1 MKILVIGSGGR
12 EHAIAWRL
20 AQSPKCTQV
29 IIAPG
34 NAGTGLEDKIIN
46 VNITKVD
53 ELVAYAISNNID
65 FTIVGPEL
73 PLALGI
79 VDEFRAHNL
88 KIWGPDKFC
97 AQLETSKAFAK
108 EFMIKNNIPTAQY
121 EIFDNLI
128 DATSYIEKH
137 MVSRLVIKAD
147 GIAAGKGVL
156 VTDNKNE
163 ALDFLN
169 DIFEQKIFGEQ
180 NSRVVIEECIDGIE
194 ASFIVMVDGNTIIPL
209 PSSQDHKRLLNDN
222 KGPNT
227 GGMGAISPSP
237 ILNDQLSS
245 EIMQRVI
252 SPVINGMK
260 NQGHT
265 YTGFLYA
272 GIMVDK
278 NQQIKVL
285 EFNCRLGDPETQAIL
300 MRLES
305 DFIELMEHGVHG
317 TLNQITPIWSEKHA
331 LGVVLCHPDYP
342 YKTSTPLL
350 ISGLNDINNDNTI
363 KVFHAGT
370 VMKDN
375 HVYTNAGRVLC
386 VVGLNEKT
394 TDAKSLVYDTI
405 HKLHFQDMQYRTD
418 IPFDYR
424 K

>member
-163 ALDFLN
+163 PSKKN
-169 DIFEQKIFGEQ
+169 
-180 NSRVVIEECIDGIE
+180 
-194 ASFIVMVDGNTIIPL
+194 II
-209 PSSQDHKRLLNDN
+209 
-222 KGPNT
+222 
-227 GGMGAISPSP
+227 
-237 ILNDQLSS
+237 
-245 EIMQRVI
+245 
-252 SPVINGMK
+252 
-260 NQGHT
+260 
-265 YTGFLYA
+265 
-272 GIMVDK
+272 
-278 NQQIKVL
+278 
-285 EFNCRLGDPETQAIL
+285 
-300 MRLES
+300 
-305 DFIELMEHGVHG
+305 
-317 TLNQITPIWSEKHA
+317 
-331 LGVVLCHPDYP
+331 
-342 YKTSTPLL
+342 
-350 ISGLNDINNDNTI
+350 
-363 KVFHAGT
+363 
-370 VMKDN
+370 
-375 HVYTNAGRVLC
+375 
-386 VVGLNEKT
+386 
-394 TDAKSLVYDTI
+394 
-405 HKLHFQDMQYRTD
+405 
-418 IPFDYR
+418 YR
-424 K
+424 KIQFR